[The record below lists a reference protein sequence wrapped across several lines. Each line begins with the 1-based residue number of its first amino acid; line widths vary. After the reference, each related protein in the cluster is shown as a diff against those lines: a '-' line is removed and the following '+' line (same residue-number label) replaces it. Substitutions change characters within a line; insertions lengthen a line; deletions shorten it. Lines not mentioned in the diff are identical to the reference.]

1 VGAFMGTTK
10 RSLSQAGATTR
21 LPPAIHI
28 QQLASLHPPLLF
40 GREEQDGYDQL
51 FARLS
56 VSVKP
61 VDFIEEMFVSD
72 IASLQWEIMELRQL
86 KLTFTK
92 SIACEALESFLGE
105 SLPFKM
111 YEAEFKRAIQRV
123 IDETPAADEP
133 TTKKH
138 VLGRCM
144 REEPGAAE
152 ELNEILSKAGRNALV
167 MYLEAMY
174 AKAEALARS
183 FMQGDATALKQ
194 IRPLLSRHRL
204 TLHDVVDP
212 ILIEKLDT
220 IDRINRLMLGAETL
234 RNATLREID
243 RRRARLGASLRR
255 TLEAEDATL
264 EDVATS
270 PETKNAA

>member
-1 VGAFMGTTK
+1 
-10 RSLSQAGATTR
+10 LSQAGATTR

-28 QQLASLHPPLLF
+28 QQLSSLHPPLLF
-40 GREEQDGYDQL
+40 GREEQDSYDQL

-61 VDFIEEMFVSD
+61 VDFIEEIFVSD

-92 SIACEALESFLGE
+92 SIACEALESFLRE

-111 YEAEFKRAIQRV
+111 FEAEFKWAIQQA
-123 IDETPAADEP
+123 IDQTPAADEA
-133 TTKKH
+133 TTGKH

-183 FMQGDATALKQ
+183 FLRGDATAVKQ
-194 IRPLLSRHRL
+194 VKPLLSRHGL
-204 TLHDVVDP
+204 NLHDVADP
-212 ILIEKLDT
+212 ILVEKLDT

-234 RNATLREID
+234 RNVSLREID
-243 RRRARLGASLRR
+243 RRRARLGEALRR
-255 TLEAEDATL
+255 TIEAEDSTL
-264 EDVATS
+264 EVLNS
-270 PETKNAA
+270 PSLQEKSLA